1 MQILTIIY
9 DSVVDGPGVRTVL
22 FMAGCPHRC
31 IGCHNPSSWDA
42 SNGVDVS
49 IEEVMRVIDRAGWGN
64 VTISGG
70 EPFLQLEALHEL
82 VTRCKAMRYNVWV
95 YTGYTIEQLASW
107 DHPLVSDIFKSIH
120 VLVDG
125 KFIETKRDE
134 SLSFR
139 GSTNQ
144 RIIQL
149 NS

>member
-1 MQILTIIY
+1 MIH

-31 IGCHNPSSWDA
+31 IGCHNPASWNA

-49 IEEVMRVIDRAGWGN
+49 LEDVMRVIDCAGWGN
-64 VTISGG
+64 VTVSGG
-70 EPFLQLEALHEL
+70 EPFLQLEALYEL
-82 VTRCKAMRYNVWV
+82 VTRCKAKGYDVWV
-95 YTGYTIEQLASW
+95 YTGYTVEQLASW
-107 DHPLVSDIFKSIH
+107 DHPLVIELFASID

-125 KFIETKRDE
+125 PFIEAQRDE
-134 SLSFR
+134 SLAFR

-144 RIIQL
+144 RIIPL